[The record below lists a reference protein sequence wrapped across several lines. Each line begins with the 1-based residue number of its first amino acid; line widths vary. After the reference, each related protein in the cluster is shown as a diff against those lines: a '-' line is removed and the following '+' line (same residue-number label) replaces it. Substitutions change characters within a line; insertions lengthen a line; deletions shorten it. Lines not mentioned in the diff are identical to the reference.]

1 MLVSNS
7 VPGSFVLLL
16 VLVSFEPIVFCRMD
30 QSGHSGKLERV
41 GRVGLPNES
50 MALPEGKR
58 SSLEDRLLAVYEV
71 WLV

>member
-1 MLVSNS
+1 
-7 VPGSFVLLL
+7 
-16 VLVSFEPIVFCRMD
+16 MD

-41 GRVGLPNES
+41 GRVGLPKES

-58 SSLEDRLLAVYEV
+58 SSLEDRLLEIYEV